1 MINCI
6 FEDGGKGSLRHVTV
20 NALIFKDNKILL
32 AKRAANL
39 SNPGKWGLI
48 GGFVGRDEVISVAIA
63 REIFEETG
71 LRIVNLQFLFIV
83 DNPNR
88 AKEDRQNICFIYSC
102 DAGEKEGEP
111 DKESTEI
118 RWFNLHELP
127 SDQEI
132 AFDHSEII
140 QFYLKNKDNP
150 QNLLFKSS

>member
-6 FEDGGKGSLRHVTV
+6 FEDNGKASLRHVTV
-20 NALIFKDNKILL
+20 NALIFKNNKLLL

-39 SNPGKWGLI
+39 SNPGKWGLV
-48 GGFVGRDEVISVAIA
+48 GGFVGRDEDIVTAIA

-71 LRIVNLQFLFIV
+71 LRIFNLKFLTVV

-102 DAGEKEGEP
+102 EAGEQEGKP
-111 DKESTEI
+111 DNESTEI
-118 RWFNLHELP
+118 SWFDLNNLP
-127 SDQEI
+127 SDQEM

-140 QFYLKNKDNP
+140 QFYLKNKENP
-150 QNLLFKSS
+150 QKLLFKSS